1 MQFFNIF
8 FYQGFEFLHV
18 QIPLNYYTA
27 VFKEPFYGPT
37 ARLSD
42 FTFRLVTSNLN
53 IALTLLHKKVG
64 KNFFHQIFLRMRIVR
79 RVRRSA
85 RIRKLRERQSRDQR
99 VDNRN
104 QSRRRNQDAENN
116 RKYVEINIIIT
127 PTLTRSDIAYA
138 GGWSL

>member
-1 MQFFNIF
+1 M
-8 FYQGFEFLHV
+8 

-42 FTFRLVTSNLN
+42 FTFLLVTSNLY

-64 KNFFHQIFLRMRIVR
+64 KKFFHQIFLRMRIVR

-99 VDNRN
+99 VENRN
-104 QSRRRNQDAENN
+104 PSRRRNQDAENN
-116 RKYVEINIIIT
+116 RKYVEI
-127 PTLTRSDIAYA
+127 
-138 GGWSL
+138 

>member
-1 MQFFNIF
+1 MQFFITF

-42 FTFRLVTSNLN
+42 FTFRLVTSNLY

-64 KNFFHQIFLRMRIVR
+64 KKFFTNFFRMRIVR

-104 QSRRRNQDAENN
+104 SSRRRNQDVENN
-116 RKYVEINIIIT
+116 RKYVEI
-127 PTLTRSDIAYA
+127 SD
-138 GGWSL
+138 LNFTNF